1 MKRNTK
7 KTQPKQKKILL
18 NQRRALFGAL
28 ILLIAAGAIYVLS
41 GWAYQAFYVQPREAR
56 INAIYASLEIDP
68 TLYREERRDIFG
80 EKKVYDYDKS
90 RSYSSSIEYLRGAA
104 VGDTVRELDE
114 KIKAAGFDFI
124 DEPYPGTR
132 ASTQYH
138 YKSAKNEYIRL
149 TVQSKPFWDY
159 SVNRLLMG
167 ESISGLDQLDP
178 NAGPSM
184 VTIKVNLDDNNE

>member
-56 INAIYASLEIDP
+56 INAIYASLNIDP
-68 TLYREERRDIFG
+68 ALYREERRDIFG

-114 KIKAAGFDFI
+114 KIKAAGFTFI

-132 ASTQYH
+132 STTQYH

-149 TVQSKPFWDY
+149 TVQSKPYWDY